1 MFSKRR
7 NNFIACFMSLLMCLS
22 FILPCITSAKTS
34 LTERDINV
42 NELGMM
48 SYEEKVEQILEPFDS
63 YGGEVDEERLQFES
77 TMEIV
82 KTENNLQFLT
92 NVQTGQVVL
101 KEFNTILDTD
111 KEVFY
116 ITTNYIVDD
125 EVIYTEEIE
134 TVPYYDEETD
144 DYFIEMPDG
153 EIVSVKEIV
162 NNEENMQECLA
173 MEAAMVGTAGTAA
186 VAVLAATLLL
196 ATVVV
201 LQPQIDVD
209 VTYVTKKVVSWV
221 KSFFR
226 WFRSILKAVV
236 RTITTAVITKTISYS
251 ITYDYKTYKLKPFT
265 KELAKAVS
273 GYYLALADT
282 DDGLLYVCPIP
293 LTMEKALPFLI
304 ASEAITIGSAH
315 KGSNK
320 SFVLSLYTSTALM
333 ACTIAVEAG
342 TLLGNPGAILHTASK
357 TGYFDHYHPGGLYIR
372 ENNPHVFYG
381 LPRV

>member
-1 MFSKRR
+1 MNTKRK
-7 NNFIACFMSLLMCLS
+7 NSFIACFMVLIMCLS
-22 FILPCITSAKTS
+22 FILPCITSAKTT
-34 LTERDINV
+34 LTEREINV

-48 SYEEKVEQILEPFDS
+48 SYEEKVEKILEPFDS
-63 YGGEVDEERLQFES
+63 FSGETNGECLQFES
-77 TMEIV
+77 TIQIE
-82 KTENNLQFLT
+82 KTDNNLQNLT
-92 NVQTGQVVL
+92 FVENGQIVEKRFSTVL
-101 KEFNTILDTD
+101 DVE

-116 ITTNYIVDD
+116 ITINYVLDNEI
-125 EVIYTEEIE
+125 IYTEEIE

-144 DYFIEMPDG
+144 DYFIEMPEG
-153 EIVSVKEIV
+153 EIISVKKII
-162 NNEENMQECLA
+162 NNEENLQECLV
-173 MEAAMVGTAGTAA
+173 METTAVVSAS
-186 VAVLAATLLL
+186 VVAATLLL

-201 LQPQIDVD
+201 LQPQIDVN
-209 VTYVTKKVVSWV
+209 VEYVTQTVVSWV
-221 KSFFR
+221 RSFFK

-236 RTITTAVITKTISYS
+236 RTITTAIVTQTISYS

-265 KELAKAVS
+265 KNLVKSVT

-282 DDGLLYVCPIP
+282 DDGLLYVCPVP

-333 ACTIAVEAG
+333 ACTIAFEAG
-342 TLLGNPGAILHTASK
+342 TLLGNPGAILHTANRS
-357 TGYFDHYHPGGLYIR
+357 GYFDHYHPGGLYIR
-372 ENNPHVFYG
+372 EDNPHVFYG